1 MENRF
6 DTVGIVGLGL
16 IGGSMGL
23 ALRRSGVR
31 VLGFERSQ
39 KSAQQALQCGA
50 ADRVDGELAECPLV
64 LLALYPGAAVEFV
77 QEHIA
82 EFRKGALI
90 ADLCGIKRC
99 VCSALEPLCAEHGL
113 FFLGAHP
120 MAGRETSGIGSA
132 LPGLFLGASLVLT
145 PGEGFPE
152 ELLGA
157 FSRFMREHAGF
168 GCVMCTSPEHHDR
181 MIAYTSQLAHILSS
195 AYIQNPLCERYSGF
209 TGGSFQDLT
218 RVARLNS
225 GMWGELFQ
233 KNRDMLCEQLD
244 VLIGSLQHYRQAL
257 QAEDSG
263 QLLALMENGTRIKE
277 ALLRQQAAQSLS
289 GE

>member
-23 ALRRSGVR
+23 ALRRDGIR
-31 VLGFERSQ
+31 VFGFERSPE
-39 KSAQQALQCGA
+39 SARQALQRGA
-50 ADRVDGELAECPLV
+50 ADRIDGELKDCALV

-77 QEHIA
+77 REHIA
-82 EFRKGALI
+82 EFRQGALI

-99 VCSALEPLCAEHGL
+99 VCGELEPLCAEHGL

-132 LPGLFLGASLVLT
+132 LPGLFFGASLVLT
-145 PGEGFPE
+145 PGEGLPE
-152 ELLGA
+152 ELIEA
-157 FSRFMREHAGF
+157 FSGFMREHAGF
-168 GCVMCTSPEHHDR
+168 GCVIRTSPEHHDR

-244 VLIGSLQHYRQAL
+244 VLIDNLQRYRQAL
-257 QAEDSG
+257 AAGDSG

-277 ALLRQQAAQSLS
+277 ALLHRDAAQRLS
-289 GE
+289 NE